1 MSGPSWFSGTMNLAK
16 NEDWKVALT
25 YLIDYTVSGDPE
37 NIQPLDL
44 TDSIFLLQIRKKEE
58 DASAIVSISNGDGIV
73 ITNAAAGEFELT
85 ITTTRA
91 QRLHPGDYTADL
103 LRTDPNGFVERV
115 WEGECIVVEG
125 TSRKGV
131 ISEPATMST
140 RAATVRRPTS
150 MMRPR

>member
-25 YLIDYTVSGDPE
+25 YTIDYTVSGDPV

-44 TDSIFLLQIRKKEE
+44 TGSQFLLQIRKTEE

-91 QRLHPGDYTADL
+91 QRLHPGDYVADL
-103 LRTDPNGFVERV
+103 LRTDSNGFVERV
-115 WEGECIVVEG
+115 WEGACIVVEG
-125 TSRKGV
+125 TSRQGV
-131 ISEPATMST
+131 VAEHTTMSP
-140 RAATVRRPTS
+140 RAAAVRRPT
-150 MMRPR
+150 R